1 MKNEGRIRESSVTL
15 GREKGGRGGWRW
27 ERERSGVRGRWSRI
41 SPAEAK
47 KPRPIKIGAAWWRA
61 TAQLSRGEQ
70 HPFQGRTRACKRPQ
84 SEGPSIDKLFLLMT
98 YLLAGRYREAAAYR
112 YNLPIFEAPPP
123 TPSLCSLCA
132 TLWTHAA
139 FYFSSFLSFF
149 SIRFASLFA
158 GRVRSI
164 VVCKVKRIEGIFSF
178 LFPFFLVFNESG
190 IIDTQRAIGLKR
202 YF

>member
-1 MKNEGRIRESSVTL
+1 MALRG
-15 GREKGGRGGWRW
+15 GGRRLNY
-27 ERERSGVRGRWSRI
+27 REASSIR
-41 SPAEAK
+41 
-47 KPRPIKIGAAWWRA
+47 
-61 TAQLSRGEQ
+61 SRGAHERVN
-70 HPFQGRTRACKRPQ
+70 GRKARDG
-84 SEGPSIDKLFLLMT
+84 EGGPSIDKLFLLMT

-112 YNLPIFEAPPP
+112 YNLPIFEGPFP

-164 VVCKVKRIEGIFSF
+164 VVCKVKRIGGIFSF

-190 IIDTQRAIGLKR
+190 IIDTQLV
-202 YF
+202 

>member
-1 MKNEGRIRESSVTL
+1 
-15 GREKGGRGGWRW
+15 
-27 ERERSGVRGRWSRI
+27 
-41 SPAEAK
+41 
-47 KPRPIKIGAAWWRA
+47 
-61 TAQLSRGEQ
+61 
-70 HPFQGRTRACKRPQ
+70 
-84 SEGPSIDKLFLLMT
+84 MT

-164 VVCKVKRIEGIFSF
+164 VVCKMKRIEGIFSF
-178 LFPFFLVFNESG
+178 LFPFFLVFNESA
-190 IIDTQRAIGLKR
+190 IIDTQRAIGLKYYIFR
-202 YF
+202 RRISPFCLDSISKQRNSRESFQIVRSLRSAE